1 MALVAIALALTLPVP
16 VTVALLGPLDWGPVA
31 GAYLATLFLAAAYTS
46 IGLCISART
55 DNQIVSL
62 ITTVLVCGLFYL
74 LGTDALTSLFGN
86 EAGEFFKL
94 LSTGARFESITRGV
108 IDLRDLYYYASI
120 VGVFL
125 TLNLFSL
132 ERLRWSKGASKV
144 AHRRW
149 RAVTAL
155 VIEVVPL

>member
-1 MALVAIALALTLPVP
+1 
-16 VTVALLGPLDWGPVA
+16 VA